1 MLFALFSNALGRH
14 ELGRGRLSPL
24 HQTNRPAKGLTC
36 KTTQNYLA
44 MRGFLFVLAILLL
57 VVWAIGL
64 FGYALKGLFNIV
76 IILALASFI
85 LGMVSKR
92 K

>member
-1 MLFALFSNALGRH
+1 
-14 ELGRGRLSPL
+14 
-24 HQTNRPAKGLTC
+24 
-36 KTTQNYLA
+36 

>member
-1 MLFALFSNALGRH
+1 
-14 ELGRGRLSPL
+14 
-24 HQTNRPAKGLTC
+24 
-36 KTTQNYLA
+36 

-64 FGYALKGLFNIV
+64 FGYALKGLFNI
-76 IILALASFI
+76 IIVLALASFI
-85 LGMVSKR
+85 LGFFSKR